1 MFGGANKGPSLFSAP
16 AKTEEKPK
24 EDDDDDEES
33 ESEKSPPIYASDTA
47 KVEFKGAAAQAYQ
60 PSPYTKLF
68 EKHVN
73 KFKIVKPEQHAR
85 KITACDVSIEFAET
99 DGKKVYLVVV
109 RQAKK
114 VLIQGSMHQKVSRSR
129 RVEEVPG
136 KHHLKIAMQLT
147 VEVQVPKE
155 DGSNQHV
162 KQKKIIFPYCV
173 IDFKHQEEMINFETE
188 FTKAA
193 AELKKAGGQAA

>member
-1 MFGGANKGPSLFSAP
+1 MFGSANKGPSLFSVP

-24 EDDDDDEES
+24 EEDDDDGDEEA
-33 ESEKSPPIYASDTA
+33 EGEKSPPIYASDTA

-73 KFKIVKPEQHAR
+73 WFKVVKPEDHAR

-114 VLIQGSMHQKVSRSR
+114 VLIQGSMHTKVSRSR

-147 VEVQVPKE
+147 VDVQVPKE
-155 DGSNQHV
+155 EGSNQMV

-173 IDFKHQEEMINFETE
+173 VDFKH
-188 FTKAA
+188 
-193 AELKKAGGQAA
+193 

>member
-47 KVEFKGAAAQAYQ
+47 KVEFKGAAAQAFQ

-73 KFKIVKPEQHAR
+73 KFKIVKPE
-85 KITACDVSIEFAET
+85 
-99 DGKKVYLVVV
+99 
-109 RQAKK
+109 
-114 VLIQGSMHQKVSRSR
+114 
-129 RVEEVPG
+129 
-136 KHHLKIAMQLT
+136 
-147 VEVQVPKE
+147 
-155 DGSNQHV
+155 
-162 KQKKIIFPYCV
+162 
-173 IDFKHQEEMINFETE
+173 
-188 FTKAA
+188 
-193 AELKKAGGQAA
+193 